1 CDMALS
7 SLGLCSLTGDISNV
21 KMSMFSPMSPRI
33 RATNLHPGPWIVD
46 PKALAEGRMLADAV
60 TIKVGPRR

>member
-1 CDMALS
+1 
-7 SLGLCSLTGDISNV
+7 
-21 KMSMFSPMSPRI
+21 MSMFSPMSPRI

>member
-1 CDMALS
+1 
-7 SLGLCSLTGDISNV
+7 
-21 KMSMFSPMSPRI
+21 MSMFSPMSPRI

-60 TIKVGPRR
+60 TIKALHADDEFLPPLSA